1 MNQDANKTG
10 NFQNMQLNSNFQNG
24 RVVIESTNMKDI
36 QMIDKNGEKMNNFQ
50 VEALY
55 GIQETSQ
62 LNQLFFSKKNM
73 DIVQD
78 MIRFNVYEKS
88 EKKFIIDR
96 QSDIELEIVM
106 RSIYLQHSV
115 NLPNKIKEQLQYLN
129 GLVRDW
135 CTQQIIPEV
144 QQYHGYI
151 KEIEYMPLP
160 IDLPLNLSSKGSRSL
175 RSVTTT
181 F

>member
-1 MNQDANKTG
+1 MST
-10 NFQNMQLNSNFQNG
+10 FQNG
-24 RVVIESTNMKDI
+24 RVVTDGQTMKDI
-36 QMIDKNGEKMNNFQ
+36 SMIDKRGENMTNFQ

-55 GIQETSQ
+55 GIQETSL
-62 LNQLFFSKKNM
+62 LNQLFFCKKNM
-73 DIVQD
+73 NTIQD

-88 EKKFIIDR
+88 DKKYIIDR
-96 QSDIELEIVM
+96 QSDIELEIIM
-106 RSIYLQHSV
+106 RSIYLQHSP
-115 NLPNKIKEQLQYLN
+115 NLPDKIKEQLKYLN
-129 GLVRDW
+129 NLVSNW
-135 CTQQIIPEV
+135 CVEKIIPEV
-144 QQYHGYI
+144 QQYNGYI

>member
-1 MNQDANKTG
+1 
-10 NFQNMQLNSNFQNG
+10 
-24 RVVIESTNMKDI
+24 MK
-36 QMIDKNGEKMNNFQ
+36 MIDQENEKMNNFQ

-55 GIQETSQ
+55 GIQETSV

-73 DIVQD
+73 DNIQD

-88 EKKFIIDR
+88 NKKFVIDK
-96 QSDIELEIVM
+96 QSDVELEIIM

-115 NLPNKIKEQLQYLN
+115 NLPNKIKEQISYLN
-129 GLVRDW
+129 NLVKDW
-135 CTQQIIPEV
+135 CTEQIIPEV
-144 QQYHGYI
+144 NQYIGYI
-151 KEIEYMPLP
+151 KEIEYMPVP

>member
-1 MNQDANKTG
+1 MYNQ
-10 NFQNMQLNSNFQNG
+10 FQNG
-24 RVVIESTNMKDI
+24 RVTLTNENIKDMKMFDNENKI
-36 QMIDKNGEKMNNFQ
+36 NNNFQ

-55 GIQETSQ
+55 GIQETST

-73 DIVQD
+73 DIIQN
-78 MIRFNVYEKS
+78 MIRYTVYEKS

-96 QSDIELEIVM
+96 QSEVELEIVM
-106 RSIYLQHSV
+106 RSIYLQHSP
-115 NLPNKIKEQLQYLN
+115 NLPNKIKEQIQYLN
-129 GLVRDW
+129 KLVSDW
-135 CTQQIIPEV
+135 CSEQIIPEV
-144 QQYHGYI
+144 SQYFGYM
-151 KEIEYMPLP
+151 KELEYMPVP